1 MTTLVV
7 TTEMVLVD
15 TRLTWAATYNIRTKI
30 HQYKGLIYTA
40 CGVVGG
46 GQVQVYRFIDELL
59 DESKPWPTIVKDDV
73 DASYVLVITED
84 IPHRHLSK
92 GDVIC
97 IDIDAGAVSHDT
109 YFNQHE
115 LTAPGVS
122 PHMTTYVDGSGG
134 RLYQTFLTTH
144 PDPIAAFELAVE
156 HDPYSGFP
164 YQYIDRR
171 TCTVQDG
178 FRLSNGQRSFA
189 HIQTVAGKAVN
200 LDESF
205 KPCKGE

>member
-7 TTEMVLVD
+7 TTDMVLVD
-15 TRLTWAATYNIRTKI
+15 TRITWAATSNTRTKI

-46 GQVQVYRFIDELL
+46 GQIQVYRFIDELL
-59 DESKPWPTIVKDDV
+59 DESKPWPTIIKDDV
-73 DASYVLVITED
+73 DASYVIVITED
-84 IPHRHLSK
+84 IPHRDLSK

-97 IDIDAGAVSHDT
+97 IDIDRGAVSHDA
-109 YFNQHE
+109 YFNRHE
-115 LTAPGVS
+115 LAAPGVVER
-122 PHMTTYVDGSGG
+122 MTTYVDGSGG

-164 YQYIDRR
+164 YQYINRR
-171 TCTVQDG
+171 TCTVQDV
-178 FRLSNGQRSFA
+178 FPSQRRTAPFA
-189 HIQTVAGKAVN
+189 HIKTVAGKPVN
-200 LDESF
+200 PDES
-205 KPCKGE
+205 